1 MVNYNGRQNS
11 ERARTPVVPNRND
24 VLKQSNLQSFK
35 TRGLVFDTDGKT
47 QYCHG
52 WQWFHAEL
60 SLKTTTAYSEF
71 SNS

>member
-35 TRGLVFDTDGKT
+35 TRGLVFAMDGKT
-47 QYCHG
+47 QNNVKRC
-52 WQWFHAEL
+52 
-60 SLKTTTAYSEF
+60 LKTTTPT
-71 SNS
+71 